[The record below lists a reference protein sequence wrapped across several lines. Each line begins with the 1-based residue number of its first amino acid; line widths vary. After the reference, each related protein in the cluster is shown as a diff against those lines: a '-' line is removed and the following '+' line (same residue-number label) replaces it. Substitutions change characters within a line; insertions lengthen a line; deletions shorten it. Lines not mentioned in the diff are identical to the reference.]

1 MRNGHILLATR
12 MLTESFQGPYF
23 VAFPNLQE
31 SLKNNT
37 PVYTRA
43 RSCTIL
49 PNFVGIKFMVHNGK
63 DYIPVQITE
72 EMIGFKLG
80 EFAATRKRFSYR

>member
-1 MRNGHILLATR
+1 MPGSLRLFAS
-12 MLTESFQGPYF
+12 LTSDPSGPYF

-31 SLKNNT
+31 NLKNNT
-37 PVYTRA
+37 AVYTKA

>member
-1 MRNGHILLATR
+1 